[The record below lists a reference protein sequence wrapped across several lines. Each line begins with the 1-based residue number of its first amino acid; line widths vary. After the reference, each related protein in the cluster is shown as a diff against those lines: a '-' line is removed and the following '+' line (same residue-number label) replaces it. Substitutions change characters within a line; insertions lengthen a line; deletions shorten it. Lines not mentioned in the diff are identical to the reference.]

1 MAIKRT
7 CHLKKTGEETG
18 DNYVCPKSSE
28 NSGHNTYLP
37 NFFVKL
43 MMLYKVLVCLF
54 HDEKKQ
60 RETYGF
66 FRFWKEKRSNEW

>member
-1 MAIKRT
+1 MPF
-7 CHLKKTGEETG
+7 KKNWEKLGKNWGENWG
-18 DNYVCPKSSE
+18 E
-28 NSGHNTYLP
+28 NWGRNTYLP

-43 MMLYKVLVCLF
+43 MMLYKVLVCLL